1 MGIGYKDAVVL
12 YNRHYN
18 DTLETEYYFGTLFE
32 NVRIELTQ
40 AENISKSGMKD
51 ADSFLVKIPNDGTLN
66 YVNPPDWENMSEEE
80 KLKHFTLRSND
91 FDFVVI
97 AKKDELL
104 IDRELPVGLINSDD
118 YPGKFFQYMVNEKG
132 NCYKVNTISVYSLI
146 PRFEI
151 GGK

>member
-18 DTLETEYYFGTLFE
+18 DTLEAEYYFGTLFE

-97 AKKDELL
+97 AKKNELL

-132 NCYKVNTISVYSLI
+132 NCYKVNTICVYSLI

>member
-51 ADSFLVKIPNDGTLN
+51 ADSFLVKISNNGTLN
-66 YVNPPDWENMSEEE
+66 YANPPDWENMSEEE

>member
-40 AENISKSGMKD
+40 AENINKSGMKD

-66 YVNPPDWENMSEEE
+66 YANPPDWENMSEEE
-80 KLKHFTLRSND
+80 KIKHFTLRSND

-132 NCYKVNTISVYSLI
+132 NCYK
-146 PRFEI
+146 
-151 GGK
+151 